1 MDLSSILFILTFF
14 FILSALSK
22 KPKPKSKYNK
32 KTRRKNYSKNNEEFF
47 KNIELTD
54 SVTGYTKA
62 NKITKGAIYEAYIAD
77 IYRQRGY
84 DVEERGREL
93 GKRDGGI
100 DLIATKEDEVI
111 FIQCKNWKENGKW
124 KIKQKD
130 IKAFRSDIRD
140 FLINNPEYKKD
151 YMIGRY
157 VISGNILHKGAYIYI
172 KQNNHILDFE
182 IIRMQ

>member
-1 MDLSSILFILTFF
+1 MEFTTFIIILTIY
-14 FILSALSK
+14 ILINLID
-22 KPKPKSKYNK
+22 KPKKPKSKYNK
-32 KTRRKNYSKNNEEFF
+32 KTKRKNYYKNDEEFF
-47 KNIELTD
+47 EDIELID
-54 SVTGYTKA
+54 SVTGYTVEKT
-62 NKITKGAIYEAYIAD
+62 NKKGAIYEAYVAE

-84 DVEERGREL
+84 DVEERGKAL
-93 GKRDGGI
+93 GKKDGGI